1 MGHPMHSGKQ
11 CVRYVSYDVM
21 IRWPMGVLRAGTE
34 RGSKEYSKA
43 EERGGAVRCEP
54 RRAVFFGLTIAHA
67 HRGISAVLAVQL
79 P

>member
-21 IRWPMGVLRAGTE
+21 IRCDMGVLRGGTE
-34 RGSKEYSKA
+34 GRSEEHSAA
-43 EERGGAVRCEP
+43 EERGGAMRSEP
-54 RRAVFFGLTIAHA
+54 RRAVIFGLTMAHA
-67 HRGISAVLAVQL
+67 NRGINAVLAVQL